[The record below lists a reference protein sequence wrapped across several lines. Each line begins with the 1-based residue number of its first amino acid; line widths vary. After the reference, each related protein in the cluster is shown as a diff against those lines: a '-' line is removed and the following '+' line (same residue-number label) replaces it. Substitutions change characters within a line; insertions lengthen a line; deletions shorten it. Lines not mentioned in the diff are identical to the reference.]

1 MKYTFRPTLI
11 TTLIT
16 LIIFSALLNLGFW
29 QLNRAE
35 FKKLLSMQYFERSQ
49 TVITAATLNTKQ
61 ENLRFF
67 KIQLSGRFDNDHPI
81 FIPNKTGFEVLTP
94 FNIFGSTKLILVDR
108 GMVPTNNPKD
118 ISPIFGEQEVKG
130 ILDDVSAQLDMTQ
143 LGLTLKHDFYPYVVI
158 SHTSETLPINNT
170 AEKHV
175 VYAFQWFALSLA
187 LLLFFIV
194 ANIRKNNAVLGK
206 ELDKTSK

>member
-49 TVITAATLNTKQ
+49 TVITAATLNEKQ

-67 KIQLSGRFDNDHPI
+67 KIQLSGRFDNDHTL
-81 FIPNKTGFEVLTP
+81 FIQNKTGFQVLTP
-94 FNIFGSTKLILVDR
+94 FNIFGSTKIILIDR
-108 GMVPTNNPKD
+108 GEVATNNAKD
-118 ISPIFGEQEVKG
+118 IAPIFGEQEVKG
-130 ILDDVSAQLDMTQ
+130 ILEDIPTQLDMTN
-143 LGLTLKHDFYPYVVI
+143 LSIKYKRDFYPYILV
-158 SHTSETLPINNT
+158 SHTAETLPINNT
-170 AEKHV
+170 AEKHI
-175 VYAFQWFALSLA
+175 VYAFQWFALS
-187 LLLFFIV
+187 
-194 ANIRKNNAVLGK
+194 
-206 ELDKTSK
+206 